1 MQPHFAFARRTHTAS
16 AYMQSHF
23 VHSNCTLWCTSPVL
37 LHVSTALTSRCRPPT
52 HTCTHH
58 LTLTLTSHCPAPSP
72 PPHTPPAIDHLNLQE
87 TTATRSPTRS
97 LSAPSRAASSPTS
110 LPSTRLF
117 AIRVRAFL
125 PGRSL
130 SGSASTVSTRPAAPC
145 TFRTRPAGRASLA
158 SPIPR

>member
-52 HTCTHH
+52 HT
-58 LTLTLTSHCPAPSP
+58 LTPDPNPNLALPPPLPP